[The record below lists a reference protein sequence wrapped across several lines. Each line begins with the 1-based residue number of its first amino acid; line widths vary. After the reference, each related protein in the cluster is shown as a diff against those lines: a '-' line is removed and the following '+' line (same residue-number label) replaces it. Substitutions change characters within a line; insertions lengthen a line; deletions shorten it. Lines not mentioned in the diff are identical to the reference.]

1 MMMMSKLP
9 LSRFS
14 PRLCSVALA
23 VAVVAALAMPV
34 GQRAAA
40 DELQV
45 AQAERQQPRAQPQR
59 PPQQQQRQQGR
70 RPQPQAPQ
78 QTPQQAQ
85 QAVPGAGAET
95 TARQAIV
102 LDFQT
107 GAIMFDRAS
116 TERMPPSS
124 MTKMLTLYVIF
135 EALRE
140 GRLSL
145 TDELPVSERA
155 WRMQGSKM
163 FVMVGTRVKVDDLL
177 RGVIV
182 QSGNDACIVFA
193 EALSGSEE
201 AFAEVMNSTARR
213 IGLTDSNFRNAS
225 GWPDN
230 EHYSTARDLA
240 TLARR
245 LITDFPEY
253 YPLFSERV
261 FTYNGITQPNRDP
274 LLGRS
279 PGADGLKTGHTD
291 AGGYGLTAS
300 AIRDNRR
307 VILVINGLATM
318 RARSEESERLIDWA
332 YREYANYTLFRAGA
346 PVERADVWMGQSPD
360 VPLVASRD
368 IVVTL
373 PRRTRPQLRVT
384 AVYDQPV
391 RAPIRQGQEIGR
403 LVVNAPGIDPAELPL
418 VAGAD
423 VERLG
428 PMGRVSAQIGQLLW
442 GARRQ

>member
-1 MMMMSKLP
+1 MMPKLSS
-9 LSRFS
+9 LWS
-14 PRLCSVALA
+14 SVALA
-23 VAVVAALAMPV
+23 AVVATGLAMPPV
-34 GQRAAA
+34 QRAVA
-40 DELQV
+40 DEVPVAPLQL
-45 AQAERQQPRAQPQR
+45 AQGQERQPQRAQPQR

-70 RPQPQAPQ
+70 RPQPPA

-85 QAVPGAGAET
+85 QAVPGTGAET
-95 TARQAIV
+95 TARQAV
-102 LDFQT
+102 LLDFQT

-201 AFAEVMNSTARR
+201 AFAELMNATARR
-213 IGLTDSNFRNAS
+213 IGLTDSNFRNSS

-230 EHYSTARDLA
+230 DHYSTARDLA

-245 LITDFPEY
+245 LITDFPEF

-307 VILVINGLATM
+307 VILVINGLASM

-332 YREYANYTLFRAGA
+332 YREYANYTLFRQGA
-346 PVERADVWMGQSPD
+346 AVENADVWMGQSPS
-360 VPLVASRD
+360 VAMVAPQD

-373 PRRTRPQLRVT
+373 PRRARPQLRVT

-391 RAPIRQGQEIGR
+391 RAPLRQGQEIGR
-403 LVVNAPGIDPAELPL
+403 LIVNAPGIDPADLPL

-428 PMGRVSAQIGQLLW
+428 AIGRVGVQIGQLLW
-442 GARRQ
+442 GSRRQ